1 MSKKNR
7 KPALSAED
15 LAWLRNNWNPGEY
28 TFREWIAGSDH
39 AHRLLGLI
47 IKSEEEAQK
56 EGGNPS

>member
-7 KPALSAED
+7 KPALTAEE
-15 LAWLRNNWNPGEY
+15 LTWLRQNWNPGED
-28 TFREWIAGSDH
+28 TFRAWIAGSDH

-56 EGGNPS
+56 KVGSPS